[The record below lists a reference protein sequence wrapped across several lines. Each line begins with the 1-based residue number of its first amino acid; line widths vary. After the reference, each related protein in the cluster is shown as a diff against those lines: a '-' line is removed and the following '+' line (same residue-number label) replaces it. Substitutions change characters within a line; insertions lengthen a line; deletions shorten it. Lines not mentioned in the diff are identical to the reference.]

1 MVAAHDAANAV
12 GNPVSR
18 AAMNKR
24 STRRPEIDGLR
35 GLAVLLVVL
44 FHAGVMR
51 LQGGF
56 IGVDVFFVISG
67 FVITGALLR
76 ELESDGTIDLSV
88 FYARR
93 VRRIVPIASIVIAIT
108 VLASVYLLPI
118 TTITDSVQAGISA
131 SLFAGNI
138 FFANQQADYFA
149 NSSVNNPL
157 LHYWSLGVE
166 EQFYLIW
173 PAAMVL
179 TWHLYRTRFRV
190 ALTRLLILVSTGS
203 LAYCILLAG
212 SSPSAVFFLL
222 PARAFELA
230 AGALL
235 ALFIDRIEAALSDK
249 AATFASVIGFVLI
262 MRSAIALATPESWT
276 LLAALIPVVGTLLVI
291 AGGKHGAGWWLSSAL
306 MEGIGNISFSLY
318 LIHWP
323 VLTIM
328 PSLFGHS
335 LNLTETF
342 VLLMFAAAAALTSVR
357 YLERPIRYSIHLN
370 VAARRGLAV
379 GAAGVLLSLSISNVA
394 GLTSRSAAAEGGPAA
409 TPDIALFGIGPQPN
423 VVPSNLS
430 PTLEDASNARR
441 DALASFKG
449 CFQAASENT
458 SLPNEGCF
466 FGASTPTSSV
476 ALLGDS
482 HAAHWFPAL
491 SRLGAEHEFSFY
503 TAVKAGCPAV
513 GGLIVRKQS
522 AGILESCQEYHDK
535 AVAFIKESGV
545 KTVILASSTGYLF
558 REGVA
563 EEYLQKLQALI
574 KAFEAEGIAS
584 VVLGDSP
591 TFSQDIPTCL
601 SVSRVI
607 SSCSQRAAAQEIQ
620 DLSARERSAVES
632 SGARYLAT
640 EPLLCPTDTCPL
652 IVGNLL
658 IYLDSNH
665 LAPLFSTWFAPIL
678 GKELLPLLRLE

>member
-1 MVAAHDAANAV
+1 M
-12 GNPVSR
+12 
-18 AAMNKR
+18 
-24 STRRPEIDGLR
+24 
-35 GLAVLLVVL
+35 
-44 FHAGVMR
+44 
-51 LQGGF
+51 
-56 IGVDVFFVISG
+56 
-67 FVITGALLR
+67 
-76 ELESDGTIDLSV
+76 
-88 FYARR
+88 
-93 VRRIVPIASIVIAIT
+93 
-108 VLASVYLLPI
+108 
-118 TTITDSVQAGISA
+118 
-131 SLFAGNI
+131 
-138 FFANQQADYFA
+138 
-149 NSSVNNPL
+149 
-157 LHYWSLGVE
+157 
-166 EQFYLIW
+166 
-173 PAAMVL
+173 
-179 TWHLYRTRFRV
+179 
-190 ALTRLLILVSTGS
+190 
-203 LAYCILLAG
+203 
-212 SSPSAVFFLL
+212 FFLL

-235 ALFIDRIEAALSDK
+235 ALLIDRIESALSDK

-291 AGGKHGAGWWLSSAL
+291 VGGKHGAGWWLSSAL

-394 GLTSRSAAAEGGPAA
+394 GLTSRSAAAEGGPTAV
-409 TPDIALFGIGPQPN
+409 PDIALFGIGPQPN
-423 VVPSNLS
+423 VVPSNLR
-430 PTLEDASNARR
+430 PALEDAPNARR
-441 DALASFKG
+441 DGLAPFKG
-449 CFQAASENT
+449 CFQQTSEHL

-466 FGASTPTSSV
+466 FGATTSNKKI

-482 HAAHWFPAL
+482 HAAHWMPGLTSLGKENGFAL
-491 SRLGAEHEFSFY
+491 FMA
-503 TAVKAGCPAV
+503 TKAGCSSV
-513 GGLIVRKQS
+513 GGLVTLKQS
-522 AGILESCQEYHDK
+522 AIILQSCQEYHDK
-535 AVAFIKESGV
+535 AVAFIKENGV
-545 KTVILASSTGYLF
+545 KTVILASSTGYLA
-558 REGVA
+558 RQGVA
-563 EEYLQKLQALI
+563 EEYLQKLHALI

-601 SVSRVI
+601 SVSRII
-607 SSCSQRAAAQEIQ
+607 SSCSQRAATQVLQ
-620 DLSARERSAVES
+620 DLSAGERSVVES

-640 EPLLCPTDTCPL
+640 EQLLCPTDTCPL

-658 IYLDSNH
+658 IYLDTNH
-665 LAPLFSTWFAPIL
+665 LAPLFSAWFAPIL